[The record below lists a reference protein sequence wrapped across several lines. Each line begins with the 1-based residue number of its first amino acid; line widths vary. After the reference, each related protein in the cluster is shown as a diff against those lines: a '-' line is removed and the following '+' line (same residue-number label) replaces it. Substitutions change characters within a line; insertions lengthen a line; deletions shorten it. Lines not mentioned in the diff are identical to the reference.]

1 MKNCTITFKIG
12 ETTRNIVVPEEE
24 FYGAEGERSLP
35 TWDFQARLGQLLA
48 RRKDEWNSLKQ
59 VIIQTLKDNSA
70 ISRAV
75 TYSQLKDKQGLVPNV
90 NFKYIQNTYP
100 EIEFPDIDVPILLID
115 NLDAQSKYP
124 VSGRVI
130 DKKGKEIFVVRG
142 DKDSLVQLKGYLE
155 IREKVLSGEYKET
168 LDQELSDALS
178 QIAAK
183 KGISPEETILQY
195 LNNTKAERKSGKE
208 LINGASMY
216 TWMTYISNA
225 IKGTPIKVKYKH
237 PLINEF
243 NRRLTTNKYDQ
254 RVIAI
259 SELHGILKQ
268 LYPHLFTKQQEFIR
282 LFGGRAD
289 IMVETLLETKNMTD
303 EEIEFLQLLDDERN
317 AYRERH
323 DNDETEQWGMSTLF
337 NAINQLTEPNE
348 NPISLRPLALNDGKF
363 ILEDKFPTLR
373 SAYGYGYETVSAFT
387 EEEERNGYHI
397 YSQTKEVGDST
408 ITYYYV
414 TPYFI
419 NENLQARRFASL
431 NDAQDWIDEHFANQ
445 KLKENSFWDLKGEYN
460 DFGLEEKSTRTFET
474 EKFIPEGTVFSM
486 LDMPMDLRSQSMLDT
501 EFLLL
506 NKSLQEFYDYINTLD
521 FSQATKDSII
531 SKINTAEKATIFLS
545 ELNKRLNSKDEQGVK
560 TYPRNDND
568 KVKAILNDIDTKQ
581 PTYYYVSKSFKVDD
595 GKYRVHYIVTDEKA
609 TTEHRY
615 NKRTPVIQFLNSIAK
630 VMKEKFGVPVNI
642 VDSQELTDMGMEDI
656 NLIKAFIK
664 DGEVYINS
672 DLARIEDAFHEYA
685 HLFLG
690 ALKANPDFRDNY
702 LAFVDKVLST
712 ERGQETFNRKKKK
725 FPNLSD
731 FDIAEETVADLYGD
745 FMEGNLPLD
754 LSMLFSTN
762 DDIKKIQDT
771 IFDKKDRSK
780 AIQDFDGSL
789 ESIWKR
795 FNSDVTKTL
804 SDNISF
810 IKDGALQVQ
819 RQKDNWIK
827 DQIREGNIKENCE

>member
-100 EIEFPDIDVPILLID
+100 EIEFPDIDVPILLLD

-155 IREKVLSGEYKET
+155 IRKKVLSGEYKET

-195 LNNTKAERKSGKE
+195 LNNTKAERKSGNE
-208 LINGASMY
+208 LINGISMY
-216 TWMTYISNA
+216 TWMIYISNA

-254 RVIAI
+254 RVIAVN
-259 SELHGILKQ
+259 ELFGILKQ
-268 LYPHLFTKQQEFIR
+268 LYPHLITTQKEFTR

-289 IMVETLLETKNMTD
+289 IMMETLLEAKNLTD
-303 EEIEFLQLLDDERN
+303 DEVEFLQLLDDERN

-337 NAINQLTEPNE
+337 NVINQLTEPNE
-348 NPISLRPLALNDGKF
+348 NPISLRPLALKDGKF
-363 ILEDKFPTLR
+363 ILEDKYPTLK
-373 SAYGYGYETVSAFT
+373 SLYGYGYETVSAFT

-431 NDAQDWIDEHFANQ
+431 SDAQDWIDEHFANQ
-445 KLKENSFWDLKGEYN
+445 KLKENSFWNLKGEYN
-460 DFGLEEKSTRTFET
+460 DFGLKEKNTRTFET

-486 LDMPMDLRSQSMLDT
+486 LDIPMDLRSQSMLDT

-568 KVKAILNDIDTKQ
+568 KVKAILNDIETKQ

-609 TTEHRY
+609 VNENRY
-615 NKRTPVIQFLNSIAK
+615 NKKTPVIQFLNSIAK
-630 VMKEKFGVPVNI
+630 VMKEKCGVPVNI

-664 DGEVYINS
+664 DGEIYINS

-712 ERGQETFNRKKKK
+712 KKGQDAFNRKKKK
-725 FPNLSD
+725 FSNLSD

-754 LSMLFSTN
+754 LSMMFSNN

-771 IFDKKDRSK
+771 IFDKKDKSK
-780 AIQDFDGSL
+780 SIQDFDGSL

-795 FNSDVTKTL
+795 FNSNVTKTL
-804 SDNISF
+804 GDNINF
-810 IKDGALQVQ
+810 IKDGAIQVQ